1 VKNPTVGRDDGLRP
15 ISSEEYVK
23 FRLLP
28 TVRMLELKIP
38 RTQKVYALTQGLVL
52 LCTMLASV
60 CAVLGLQAFIP
71 AIVSLVAAIEGSVQF
86 DQTALKLVGQN
97 NNLSQL
103 QELRIWWQSLS
114 MVQKTVPS
122 NKEHLVETTEDAIEA
137 EVGVWT
143 AGIMRRSRRLDDE
156 NQDDDKKTQ

>member
-1 VKNPTVGRDDGLRP
+1 
-15 ISSEEYVK
+15 
-23 FRLLP
+23 
-28 TVRMLELKIP
+28 M
-38 RTQKVYALTQGLVL
+38 
-52 LCTMLASV
+52 
-60 CAVLGLQAFIP
+60 
-71 AIVSLVAAIEGSVQF
+71 QF